1 MTSNAKRV
9 QCVCCVCCVCSAVIN
24 NNSNKKEEKKRGMKR
39 ERERLLRAKLSTQ
52 NLTAKL
58 NNNSNISLNALSL
71 LYALGIYECV
81 FAF

>member
-1 MTSNAKRV
+1 MIRT
-9 QCVCCVCCVCSAVIN
+9 
-24 NNSNKKEEKKRGMKR
+24 KKKKKKRDEEG

-58 NNNSNISLNALSL
+58 NNNSNISLNASSL